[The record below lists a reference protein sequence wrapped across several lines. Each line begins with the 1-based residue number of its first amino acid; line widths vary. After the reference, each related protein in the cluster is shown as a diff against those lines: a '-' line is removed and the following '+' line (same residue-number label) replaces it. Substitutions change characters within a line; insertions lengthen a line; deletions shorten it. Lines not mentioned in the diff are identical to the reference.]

1 MTENTPAVGADV
13 QLFQPLANSPGSAT
27 PSLVIPS
34 EAEGPVVRLSWM
46 QLPHDNRLRVL
57 GFEPSA
63 PGSKNPR
70 WRVQTRSD
78 PSGG

>member
-1 MTENTPAVGADV
+1 MTENTPAVGAAV

-27 PSLVIPS
+27 PFLVIPS
-34 EAEGPVVRLSWM
+34 EAEGPAVRLSWM

-63 PGSKNPR
+63 PR
-70 WRVQTRSD
+70 
-78 PSGG
+78 